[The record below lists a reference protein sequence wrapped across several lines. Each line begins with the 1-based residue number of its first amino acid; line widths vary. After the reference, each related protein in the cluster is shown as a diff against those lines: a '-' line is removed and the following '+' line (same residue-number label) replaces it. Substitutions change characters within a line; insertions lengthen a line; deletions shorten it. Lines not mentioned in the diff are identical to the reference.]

1 MKRKGASFLMIFLFL
16 FSIISTS
23 GCLEEEVKDS
33 NNIDDSNDNYYNNPG
48 DNSNNQNS
56 DTQNLDSDNDGY
68 NDNYDAFPNDP
79 TEWKDSDNDGI
90 GDNGDK
96 FPYDECATK
105 DMDGDGKP
113 DSIKDNCSTS
123 LQIDDDIDGD
133 GYNNTLEISLGTNPR
148 SPSSRPLDYD
158 KDGIPDG
165 IDTDMDLSLIHI

>member
-1 MKRKGASFLMIFLFL
+1 MKKKGASFLMIFLFL

-33 NNIDDSNDNYYNNPG
+33 NNIDDSSDNYYNNPG
-48 DNSNNQNS
+48 DNSDNQNS
-56 DTQNLDSDNDGY
+56 DTQNLDSDNDGFD
-68 NDNYDAFPNDP
+68 DNYDAFPNDP

-113 DSIKDNCSTS
+113 DSIIDNCSTS
-123 LQIDDDIDGD
+123 LQIDDDIDVNVRRD
-133 GYNNTLEISLGTNPR
+133 GRDHIDIDVDIDDCVGN
-148 SPSSRPLDYD
+148 SSS
-158 KDGIPDG
+158 GV
-165 IDTDMDLSLIHI
+165 TSSQS